1 MKIIKNTKQLLYK
14 YNIKPKKSLSQ
25 NFLVDEKILNKMIS
39 YASLNAEDIVLEI
52 GAGFGFLT
60 ELISKLVKKVIAV
73 EVDSKIAR
81 ILQERLVSYDNVSIL
96 KEDIIKVKKPFF
108 NKVVSSP
115 PYHISSPLLF
125 WLLRKKFKSA
135 VLTFQEEFAKKL
147 VSTPNSKDYC
157 KLSVL
162 VFYYFKVELKDKISK
177 DGFFPQPK
185 VDSMIVRLIPRP
197 PPFYV
202 KNEEILRE
210 VTHVIF
216 TQKNK
221 KLRKAILP
229 FFFENGI
236 TKRKG
241 LELADNLPF
250 NNRRPRE
257 MSPDEIGLFVN
268 KITRLIES
276 L

>member
-1 MKIIKNTKQLLYK
+1 
-14 YNIKPKKSLSQ
+14 
-25 NFLVDEKILNKMIS
+25 
-39 YASLNAEDIVLEI
+39 
-52 GAGFGFLT
+52 
-60 ELISKLVKKVIAV
+60 
-73 EVDSKIAR
+73 
-81 ILQERLVSYDNVSIL
+81 
-96 KEDIIKVKKPFF
+96 
-108 NKVVSSP
+108 
-115 PYHISSPLLF
+115 
-125 WLLRKKFKSA
+125 

-241 LELADNLPF
+241 LELANNLPF